1 MRTDT
6 FNCGWYLPPRARRIA
21 AGTGLIIVVI
31 VLVAF
36 VSGYGTTA
44 LLTAS
49 AALLTAAVAEGY
61 RAVLRLRP
69 RTA

>member
-6 FNCGWYLPPRARRIA
+6 FNCGWYLPPRARWIA
-21 AGTGLIIVVI
+21 ATTGLIIVVI

-36 VSGYGTTA
+36 ASGYGATA

-49 AALLTAAVAEGY
+49 AALLTAAVTEGC